1 MSVIVWEQGTLS
13 RAQTLSQA
21 LRFSGGMAAFVG
33 GGGKSTLIAQLAQ
46 ELCAA
51 GARVIVTTTT
61 HIRMPQT
68 YVDPSDR
75 PGICAALARGEIVT
89 AGIPAQ
95 PGKLRGGDEE
105 ALVQL
110 RDICDA
116 LLIEADGAHERPFKA
131 PEAWEPA
138 LPQGAELV
146 VGVAGA
152 SALCRPIAECHRP
165 HIVAALCEKPQESL
179 LEAQD
184 MARVLQSARG
194 QRKNVDCRYEIVIN
208 QADSGVLLERALAV
222 ARLCARAVLR
232 GRGQDDADTV

>member
-13 RAQTLSQA
+13 RVQTLARA
-21 LRFSGGMAAFVG
+21 LRFSDGTAAFVG

-61 HIRMPQT
+61 HIRMPHA
-68 YVDPSDR
+68 YVDPADR
-75 PGICAALARGEIVT
+75 SGICAALARGEIVT
-89 AGIPAQ
+89 AGIPTER
-95 PGKLRGGDEE
+95 GKLRGGDEGSL
-105 ALVQL
+105 AQL
-110 RDICDA
+110 RGLCDA

-138 LPQGAELV
+138 LPPGADLV

-152 SALCRPIAECHRP
+152 SALGRPIVECHRP
-165 HIVAALCEKPQESL
+165 HVVAALCEKPQDAP

-184 MARVLQSARG
+184 MARVLQSTRG
-194 QRKNVDCRYEIVIN
+194 QRKNVACRYEIVIN

-222 ARLCARAVLR
+222 ARLCGQAVLR
-232 GRGQDDADTV
+232 GRGQDYADTM

>member
-105 ALVQL
+105 TLVQL